1 MLVFFKI
8 IVYNCYVNILTKM
21 TLFLKGEA
29 HIMTTT
35 VHISTGFITVRRENL
50 DLLDPYESI
59 YKKIKESIEKNIPKG
74 SKILD
79 ITTSIKYEESIWN
92 VIYKFSYV

>member
-1 MLVFFKI
+1 
-8 IVYNCYVNILTKM
+8 M
-21 TLFLKGEA
+21 T
-29 HIMTTT
+29 IT
-35 VHISTGFITVRRENL
+35 VHTFTGFITVRRENL

-79 ITTSIKYEESIWN
+79 ITTSIKYEELVWDIM
-92 VIYKFSYV
+92 YKMTYV